1 MRVSFQL
8 LQAQSQLLL
17 LLLLPNPSR
26 LQTAVC
32 SSSTLSPILS
42 LFSARRR
49 VSCVSE
55 RGIVLVESSRG
66 WDRSE
71 HACIAMAADQPMRFF
86 EKSGLLGRSSIASDQ
101 NIEACCCWLWSE
113 RGCERRVSSS
123 IEHAMA
129 AAATNQPQSLTS
141 QPAHSAARV
150 QPLQDSETDCER
162 STRVAREGGV
172 GGRETWSASN

>member
-8 LQAQSQLLL
+8 LQAQSQLL

-162 STRVAREGGV
+162 STTVAREGGV